1 MAMISRVILLVA
13 AGLFLPGAL
22 SAQQQ
27 VVSLQVDDAITP
39 VTASYIQRGI
49 ERAVEAHASCV
60 LIHLNT
66 PGGLLTSTRKIVGDI
81 MESPVPVIVY
91 VSPSGA
97 RAGSAGV
104 FITLSAHIAAM
115 APGTNIGAS
124 HPVNLQGGIDSTM
137 NEKVTN
143 DAAAFIRTIATKRQR
158 NVAWAEQA
166 VRRSVSIT
174 ETEALDQGVI
184 DLVAPSTAAL
194 MDSVDGKRIAVG
206 SGFEVLHTRHASIEN
221 LEMGFGEKLLAII
234 CDPNIMYIM
243 LLLGLGG
250 ILFEFYNPGGIIPGV
265 VGVIS
270 LILAFYSMSALPI
283 NYAGLALI
291 VFAVVLFLLEL
302 KIISHGILAIGGIVS
317 LLLGSLMLIRTGPAE
332 EYVRISR
339 VVIFTSVALTTAF
352 FLFIIGLGLRA
363 QRAPPFSGEEGF
375 IGELGRTLD
384 DLAPVGKVRV
394 HGEIWRAESVGQ
406 PIPMGTPVRVVRVE
420 GLKVWV
426 APDAGGEG
434 IESVSQG

>member
-1 MAMISRVILLVA
+1 MTMISRFIWFVA
-13 AGLFLPGAL
+13 AGLFLPGIL
-22 SAQQQ
+22 PAQQ
-27 VVSLQVDDAITP
+27 VIALQVDDAITP
-39 VTASYIQRGI
+39 IMASYIQRGI
-49 ERAVEAHASCV
+49 ETASESHASCV

-81 MESPVPVIVY
+81 MESPIPVIVY

-124 HPVNLQGGIDSTM
+124 HPVNLQGGVDSTM

-143 DAAAFIRTIATKRQR
+143 DAAAFIRTIATKRNR
-158 NVAWAEQA
+158 DVAWAEDA
-166 VRRSVSIT
+166 VRHSVSIT
-174 ETEALDQGVI
+174 ETEALDRKVI
-184 DLVAPSTAAL
+184 DLIAPSTSAL
-194 MDSVDGKRIAVG
+194 LDEVDGRRVAVA
-206 SGFEVLHTRHASIEN
+206 SGFQVLDTRAATVKN

-234 CDPNIMYIM
+234 CNPNIMYIL
-243 LLLGLGG
+243 LLLGMCG
-250 ILFEFYNPGGIIPGV
+250 ILFEFYNPGAIIPGV

-302 KIISHGILAIGGIVS
+302 KITSHGILAIGGIIS

-332 EYVRISR
+332 QYMRISR
-339 VVIFTSVALTTAF
+339 IVIFTSVALTAAF

-363 QRAPPFSGEEGF
+363 QRGRPVSGVEGF
-375 IGELGRTLD
+375 IGELGRALD
-384 DLAPVGKVRV
+384 DLAPLGKVQV
-394 HGEIWRAESVGQ
+394 HGEIWQAESVGQ
-406 PIPMGTPVRVVRVE
+406 AILRGTPIRVVRVD

-426 APDAGGEG
+426 EPQVDGEL
-434 IESVSQG
+434 VD